1 MINRTDSIADRFKD
15 FIGNLKVDNHD
26 LIVQRG
32 KEIALAINSYYWKTK
47 SDTRNIFYL
56 GSFGRDTAIKEL
68 SNVNLMVVLPPQE
81 YQRLAK
87 WPGNVQR
94 TLLREVR
101 DFISKINKDAH
112 INEENCLILPYD
124 QKPIFE
130 VIPAIA
136 SPKKTGYIYPDPANG
151 GSWEEFNPLREIE
164 VIDEYNFQLGGKVK
178 HLARMTRA
186 WKFTHQVVMPSMLID
201 TLAMNFMD
209 DWEGAETSFAYYGN
223 MVMDFME
230 YLAGRKIAQ
239 LDWYA
244 KGSNRKIHREED
256 FGAPANEAFHKA
268 VEALTYEEKGEIYN
282 ANRCWKEIFGEDF
295 PG

>member
-1 MINRTDSIADRFKD
+1 MINQADSIADKFRD
-15 FIGNLKVDNHD
+15 FVNKLKVDNHD
-26 LIVQRG
+26 SIVQRG
-32 KEIALAINSYYWKTK
+32 REIALAVNSYYWRIK

-68 SNVNLMVVLPPQE
+68 SNVNMLVVLPLQE
-81 YQRLAK
+81 YQRLEK

-94 TLLREVR
+94 TFLREVK
-101 DFISKINKDAH
+101 DFMTKISKDAYINDEH
-112 INEENCLILPYD
+112 CLLLPFEK
-124 QKPIFE
+124 KPVFE
-130 VIPAIA
+130 VIPAIL
-136 SPKKTGYIYPDPANG
+136 SPKKNAYIYPDPSNG
-151 GSWEEFNPLREIE
+151 GAWESFNPIREIE
-164 VIDEYNFQLGGKVK
+164 VIDEYNYKFGGKVK

-186 WKFTHQVVMPSMLID
+186 WKFTHNVVMPSMLID

-209 DWEGAETSFAYYGN
+209 DWEGGETSYAYYGN
-223 MVMDFME
+223 MMMDFME

-244 KGSNRKIHREED
+244 KGSNRLIHREED
-256 FGAPANEAFHKA
+256 FGAPANEAFKKT
-268 VEALTYEEKGEIYN
+268 VEALTYEEKGESYN